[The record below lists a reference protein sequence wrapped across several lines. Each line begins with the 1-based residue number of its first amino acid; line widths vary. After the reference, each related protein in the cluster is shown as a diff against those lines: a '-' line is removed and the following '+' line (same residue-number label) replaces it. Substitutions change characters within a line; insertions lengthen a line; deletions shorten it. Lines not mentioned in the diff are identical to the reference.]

1 MLSSNPHR
9 LYILERWFWELVLF
23 KLFND
28 DQDKCNKKFYNKL
41 INCLGTGWENE
52 NEVKYVFSFSY
63 WFP

>member
-52 NEVKYVFSFSY
+52 NEVK
-63 WFP
+63 

>member
-28 DQDKCNKKFYNKL
+28 DQDKRNKKFYNKL
-41 INCLGTGWENE
+41 ISCLGTGWENE
-52 NEVKYVFSFSY
+52 NEVK
-63 WFP
+63 